1 MAMRLDEGGEKESKS
16 RRSLWDGVRD
26 RLTSEVSGARTSA
39 QPSLDPL
46 DSSLRRELYKAA
58 R

>member
-1 MAMRLDEGGEKESKS
+1 MLLDEGGEKESKS

-26 RLTSEVSGARTSA
+26 RFTTEAAGARTSA

-46 DSSLRRELYKAA
+46 DSNLHRELYKAA

>member
-1 MAMRLDEGGEKESKS
+1 MLSDEGGEKESKS

-26 RLTSEVSGARTSA
+26 RFTTEAGGVRTSA

-46 DSSLRRELYKAA
+46 DSNLHRELCRVA